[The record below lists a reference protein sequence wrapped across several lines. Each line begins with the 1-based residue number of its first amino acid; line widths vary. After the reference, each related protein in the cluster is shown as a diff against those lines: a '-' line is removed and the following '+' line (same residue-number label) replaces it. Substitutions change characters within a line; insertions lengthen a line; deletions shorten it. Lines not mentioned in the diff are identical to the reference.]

1 MFTPTRLVVLCTMEE
16 SFNTTVGVVELAA
29 EEDAEEEAAAMG
41 VEGDAAFSPRSA
53 AKPLAAPV
61 NNKTKTAQYCLDNL
75 DMCLIKVT
83 PSSITQERNISVL
96 AFAESRS
103 ATPASMGCSSLGVR
117 RPRSAAEGHYRG
129 QSELYCSVRLMP

>member
-1 MFTPTRLVVLCTMEE
+1 MEE

-29 EEDAEEEAAAMG
+29 EEDAEEEAAAVG

-61 NNKTKTAQYCLDNL
+61 KNKTKTAQNCLDNL

-83 PSSITQERNISVL
+83 P
-96 AFAESRS
+96 
-103 ATPASMGCSSLGVR
+103 
-117 RPRSAAEGHYRG
+117 
-129 QSELYCSVRLMP
+129 